1 MKPESENI
9 RQYRLSVR
17 LLFIPA
23 FFFIFI
29 SSYTQDAAPTDSL
42 LKIRGTVRAL
52 DAISIRLSFNSPVN
66 PSSSKLIPPYD
77 SENEKNLIFLDTLK
91 SKASKTLITRKL
103 YDFVIISNGP
113 ASGKVITGS
122 SDGSYRSYSGMKIRK
137 IEIRRL
143 GVFGTNINIP
153 GYYDPNKIEDLL
165 NMTHAN
171 TNERIIRKNLL
182 FSEGDTISP
191 LTLSDNERYI
201 RELPY
206 IDDARILVVPVSD
219 ADADIIVVTKD
230 VYSLGAKINFS
241 GFDKASVSVFE
252 KNIFGMGHQFGIDV
266 PYNAD
271 LSSSPGF
278 GVNYIINN
286 FSRTFINTRAYYY
299 NALGKETYGFDL
311 NRKLVSSTT
320 KYAGGIAAYAM
331 FTSDDLDS
339 LPEPAPVKYTMQ
351 DYWLLRSFL
360 LNKESVVRL
369 IVGIRY
375 TNNNVFSRPYIEPD
389 SYHQLQK
396 YQMFL
401 GSVSLSAQKYYKA
414 NLIYGYGRTEDIP
427 HGGLINL
434 TFGRELNEFKKRY
447 YLGATVSVGEPVRRI
462 GYIYTSAGFAAF
474 NNEGKT
480 EQGMVMFRTNF
491 FSNMSYLGS
500 YKMRHFLNI
509 DYTRGIGRYT
519 DEYLDFISENGFSG
533 FRNDSTGNSQR
544 LTVGYESVLFTPVNF
559 YGFRFAVYGFADC
572 GFLFG
577 THDYIGSGDILSTI
591 GVGVRIRNDNLVLN
605 TLQIRLCF
613 YPNLPDYSNINHL
626 LISGEQLL
634 KPDNFEP
641 SRPSILPFK

>member
-29 SSYTQDAAPTDSL
+29 SSYPQDAAPTDSL

-153 GYYDPNKIEDLL
+153 DYYDPNKIEDLL

-219 ADADIIVVTKD
+219 ADADIIV
-230 VYSLGAKINFS
+230 S
-241 GFDKASVSVFE
+241 DK
-252 KNIFGMGHQFGIDV
+252 GC
-266 PYNAD
+266 
-271 LSSSPGF
+271 L
-278 GVNYIINN
+278 
-286 FSRTFINTRAYYY
+286 
-299 NALGKETYGFDL
+299 
-311 NRKLVSSTT
+311 
-320 KYAGGIAAYAM
+320 
-331 FTSDDLDS
+331 FTWC
-339 LPEPAPVKYTMQ
+339 E
-351 DYWLLRSFL
+351 
-360 LNKESVVRL
+360 N
-369 IVGIRY
+369 
-375 TNNNVFSRPYIEPD
+375 
-389 SYHQLQK
+389 QLQ
-396 YQMFL
+396 
-401 GSVSLSAQKYYKA
+401 
-414 NLIYGYGRTEDIP
+414 
-427 HGGLINL
+427 
-434 TFGRELNEFKKRY
+434 
-447 YLGATVSVGEPVRRI
+447 
-462 GYIYTSAGFAAF
+462 
-474 NNEGKT
+474 
-480 EQGMVMFRTNF
+480 
-491 FSNMSYLGS
+491 
-500 YKMRHFLNI
+500 
-509 DYTRGIGRYT
+509 
-519 DEYLDFISENGFSG
+519 
-533 FRNDSTGNSQR
+533 R
-544 LTVGYESVLFTPVNF
+544 L
-559 YGFRFAVYGFADC
+559 
-572 GFLFG
+572 
-577 THDYIGSGDILSTI
+577 
-591 GVGVRIRNDNLVLN
+591 
-605 TLQIRLCF
+605 
-613 YPNLPDYSNINHL
+613 
-626 LISGEQLL
+626 
-634 KPDNFEP
+634 
-641 SRPSILPFK
+641 